1 MNSTERPLKTADGPR
16 RRRYPLTIASVA
28 TAVLLAGGG
37 GAYWATTASDGGAA
51 SPGAG
56 RTPPPPPLA
65 LDGHSE
71 TGPPPG
77 IAPGEPDP
85 NGPEYRFDGKLP
97 DGPDSAPVYRA
108 SGTVGAAE
116 VTRLAAALGVA
127 GSPRAVGDVWKIG
140 AEKDSGGPMLQVNRQ
155 APGTWSFARFG
166 PSPKGDDCTK
176 VKPCPG
182 GGVPD
187 PGTSGD
193 SAFPAVSEEA
203 AKKAAAPVLA
213 AVGQS
218 DARLDAAQTMGAVR
232 VVNADP
238 MVGGLPTF
246 GWSTGIQVG
255 SDGQV
260 VGGSGQ
266 LAKPVKGAE
275 YPVIGADE
283 ALKQLNEARDS
294 GPIGI
299 GGCATPVPAD
309 KPADKPAA
317 PCEPGPGTPQ
327 SGAPKPVAISK
338 AVFGL
343 AVHSVDGRPALV
355 PSWLFQVDPE
365 GDALPFTITHP
376 AVAPEHLKPA
386 PSVPPTKRLPSP
398 DPTRLPETSVRSVE
412 SYTVENGGRTLALHF
427 WGGVCSDYSA
437 EAEESTG
444 QVKVRIIESR
454 PDPGRVCI
462 MIAKEL
468 TEKVT
473 LDTPLGGR
481 PVVDAQSGDRV
492 PRT

>member
-1 MNSTERPLKTADGPR
+1 MNSTERPPKTADGPR
-16 RRRYPLTIASVA
+16 RRRSPLAVASVA

-56 RTPPPPPLA
+56 RTPPPPLA

-71 TGPPPG
+71 SGPPFG

-85 NGPEYRFDGKLP
+85 NGPQYRFDGELP

-108 SGTVGAAE
+108 RGTVGAAE

-127 GSPRAVGDVWKIG
+127 GTPRAVGDVWKIG

-166 PSPKGDDCTK
+166 PTPKGDDCTK
-176 VKPCPG
+176 VRPCPG
-182 GGVPD
+182 GGVAPG
-187 PGTSGD
+187 PGTRGD
-193 SAFPAVSEEA
+193 SAVPPVSEGA
-203 AKKAAAPVLA
+203 AKKAAAPVLT

-218 DARLDAAQTMGAVR
+218 DARLNAAQTMGAIR

-238 MVGGLPTF
+238 LVGGLPTF

-266 LAKPVKGAE
+266 LAKPAKGAE

-283 ALKQLNEARDS
+283 ALKQLNKAAAAG

-309 KPADKPAA
+309 KQAA
-317 PCEPGPGTPQ
+317 PCEPDPGTPQ
-327 SGAPKPVAISK
+327 SGTPRPVTISK

-343 AVHSVDGRPALV
+343 AVHSEDGRPALV

-365 GDALPFTITHP
+365 GDAPPFTLTHP
-376 AVAPEHLKPA
+376 AVAPEHLRPA
-386 PSVPPTKRLPSP
+386 HSVPPKEQLPSP

-412 SYTVENGGRTLALHF
+412 SYTVEKDGRTLALRF

-437 EAEESTG
+437 DAEESG
-444 QVKVRIIESR
+444 SQVKVKIIESR
-454 PDPGRVCI
+454 RDPERVCI

-473 LDTPLGGR
+473 LDTPLGDR
-481 PVVDAQSGDRV
+481 TVVDEESGDPV
-492 PRT
+492 PRK